1 MIVKNSLLNSDYIIY
16 QNDDWFKFSLDSV
29 LLANFVSLNLRCKRI
44 MDLACGNGA
53 ISMLLSLK
61 TNAMIEGIELQE
73 CVYNLGVKSINE
85 NGMNNQI
92 NLINGDIKNIF
103 SLYHADSFDTV
114 ISNPPY
120 FNTGSDGFYNFNE
133 VKKIAR
139 HEICLNLDDLFSAA
153 FYLLKSG
160 GNFAMVHRSERLIE
174 IIEKLKYYKLEPKR
188 IQFICPK
195 KGRNSDLFL
204 IESTKYGNS
213 GIKVLPEVIIHNDDG
228 SYCDNISHM
237 FNL

>member
-92 NLINGDIKNIF
+92 KLVNGDIKNIL

-120 FNTGSDGFYNFNE
+120 FKLSEESNINDSIQKT
-133 VKKIAR
+133 IAR
-139 HEICLNLDDLFSAA
+139 HEKTITLKCIFRKINSLRVLFP
-153 FYLLKSG
+153 
-160 GNFAMVHRSERLIE
+160 
-174 IIEKLKYYKLEPKR
+174 IIQKT
-188 IQFICPK
+188 
-195 KGRNSDLFL
+195 
-204 IESTKYGNS
+204 ESK
-213 GIKVLPEVIIHNDDG
+213 
-228 SYCDNISHM
+228 
-237 FNL
+237 